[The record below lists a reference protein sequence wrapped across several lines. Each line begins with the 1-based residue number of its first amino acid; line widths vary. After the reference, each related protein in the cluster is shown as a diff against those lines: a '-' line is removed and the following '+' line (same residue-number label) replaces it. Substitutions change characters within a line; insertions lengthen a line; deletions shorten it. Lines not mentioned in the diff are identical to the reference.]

1 MLSSDDDSGREES
14 PPAQSSP
21 TTIVETPSATVSP
34 ASTATG
40 SRRSPRVLPP
50 TPSTPRRS
58 PRDHVRSPRNS
69 TATSGA
75 SPAASNPAKKKKESG
90 GDAAGKRG
98 EGDCESTSSDGDTDD
113 SDYVPDGQSS
123 SGSSRTAS
131 PHAKKKNPE
140 EPRWARTM
148 TDKANPRRVVMTE
161 KTRTMFPTVSRP
173 MMMTRS
179 SASGLIFCCIVIDRM

>member
-131 PHAKKKNPE
+131 PHAKKKKTSRGATLGKNDDGQGESTSSGDDRKDSDYVPHSQPSDDDDE
-140 EPRWARTM
+140 E
-148 TDKANPRRVVMTE
+148 
-161 KTRTMFPTVSRP
+161 
-173 MMMTRS
+173 
-179 SASGLIFCCIVIDRM
+179 